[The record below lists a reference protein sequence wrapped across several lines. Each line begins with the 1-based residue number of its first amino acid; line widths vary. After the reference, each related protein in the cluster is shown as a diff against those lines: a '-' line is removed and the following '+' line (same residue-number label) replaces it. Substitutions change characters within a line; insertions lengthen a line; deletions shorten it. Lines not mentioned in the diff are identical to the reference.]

1 MSAAKLVLIGL
12 VLFKSLSHST
22 ASLLFHYNA
31 QHSSQQNFNKEDWRS
46 LIPFDTLLK
55 SLKKP
60 ANVLSWSVERRAPA
74 PFFMFTC
81 GKVQMLKFTTKTRPS
96 GRLGRGGGGFPLE
109 FWRYHPQK
117 WNHFK
122 IMLRK
127 MPAEASPACER
138 LASLAAGMSPVT
150 YYLLQPE
157 RPSIIYQTSRVF
169 QASYLILVDEE
180 EHDEQNLQEE
190 DKQEQDEEL
199 SDTKEGKF
207 NMVFI

>member
-1 MSAAKLVLIGL
+1 
-12 VLFKSLSHST
+12 
-22 ASLLFHYNA
+22 
-31 QHSSQQNFNKEDWRS
+31 
-46 LIPFDTLLK
+46 
-55 SLKKP
+55 
-60 ANVLSWSVERRAPA
+60 
-74 PFFMFTC
+74 
-81 GKVQMLKFTTKTRPS
+81 
-96 GRLGRGGGGFPLE
+96 
-109 FWRYHPQK
+109 
-117 WNHFK
+117 
-122 IMLRK
+122 

-157 RPSIIYQTSRVF
+157 RPHIIYQTSRVF

-207 NMVFI
+207 NMVFIWEEEENTGDDGHLWNMCEVQIEKQVLTLYILEW